1 MSVVLRRLCDAV
13 NSRTMSGRSIPAAS
27 FAPGNSLLAAH
38 DASGELKV
46 YTTLYYGETSGHL
59 LTGLATGQVSN
70 FQWTLISPSQPPLL
84 TALASQNRHLLVYQ
98 ILKGSFGPEEDV
110 HVHTQ
115 ASNQDGEFF
124 LHFDS
129 SKALKEDCNVV
140 EYRLPLASLFDG
152 LRSRHSSL
160 QAVGTCPPRG
170 QLWPLRPQHFTDS
183 ITSPVQTLLIS

>member
-13 NSRTMSGRSIPAAS
+13 NSRTFSGRSIPAAS

-38 DASGELKV
+38 DVSGELKV

-59 LTGLATGQVSN
+59 LTGLATAQVSN
-70 FQWTLISPSQPPLL
+70 FQWTLISPSHPPLL
-84 TALASQNRHLLVYQ
+84 TALVTSTRHLIVYQ
-98 ILKGSFGPEEDV
+98 ILKRSFGPEEDA

-129 SKALKEDCNVV
+129 SKAVKEDCNVV

-160 QAVGTCPPRG
+160 QAIGMSSLG
-170 QLWPLRPQHFTDS
+170 AQL
-183 ITSPVQTLLIS
+183 